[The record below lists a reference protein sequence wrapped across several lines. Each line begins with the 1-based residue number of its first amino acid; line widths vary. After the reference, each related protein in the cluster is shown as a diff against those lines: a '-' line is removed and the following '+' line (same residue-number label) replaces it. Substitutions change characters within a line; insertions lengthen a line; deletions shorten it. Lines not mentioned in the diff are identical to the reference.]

1 MTLILDSIF
10 SSVAY
15 SHLIVDLLNGTRA
28 ILLAY
33 LSGPLGLTNASLALV
48 STIYVISAALIGPIF
63 GYLADR
69 VGVRWIVAGGVL
81 WMGVFF
87 SLALLTPGRLALLFL
102 IFASLGSGAYHPA
115 GTTQATLSGRSLLS
129 GKETTASSY
138 FFLFG
143 QIGLFIGPMVGGL
156 LLDAFGPLGLLLI
169 VAPAFP
175 MGMVAARTLA
185 ALPVPV
191 PSTPLRL
198 SLSGIKFR
206 QSALPL
212 LGFGLLAAFQSW
224 TQQNMVT
231 FVPKY
236 LSDLGQTASFYGLS
250 SALFMGGSAVGNVA
264 GGMLADRYGKRRV
277 AMLALALGSVPLLLV
292 PVAGQSPLLFGVLL
306 VAGLFTGS
314 VYSIIVVT
322 AQRMVP
328 GGMGVASGLILGFMF
343 SSGAIGTYISG
354 HLADLYGFVTVFRMT
369 ALIILTAA
377 ALTWVIPEN
386 EGGRIAG

>member
-15 SHLIVDLLNGTRA
+15 SHLFVDLMNGTRA

-33 LSGPLGLTNASLALV
+33 LSGPLGLSNATLALV
-48 STIYVISAALIGPIF
+48 STIYVVSAALIGPFF

-69 VGVRWIVAGGVL
+69 VGVRWVVAGGVL
-81 WMGVFF
+81 WMGLFF
-87 SLALLTPGRLALLFL
+87 ALAVLTPGRLALVFL
-102 IFASLGSGAYHPA
+102 VLASLGSGAYHPA

-156 LLDAFGPLGLLLI
+156 LLDAFGPAGLLLV

-175 MGMVAARTLA
+175 MGLLAARNLA
-185 ALPVPV
+185 ALPVPA
-191 PSTPLRL
+191 SSGSLRL
-198 SLSGIKFR
+198 SLSGFKFR
-206 QSALPL
+206 QAALPL

-236 LSDLGQTASFYGLS
+236 LSDMGQTASFYGLS
-250 SALFMGGSAVGNVA
+250 SALFMGGSAAGNVA
-264 GGMLADRYGKRRV
+264 GGMLADRFGKRRV
-277 AMLALALGSVPLLLV
+277 AMFALALGSIPLALV
-292 PVAGQSPLLFGVLL
+292 PAAGQSPALFGLL
-306 VAGLFTGS
+306 LLAGLFTGS

-322 AQRMVP
+322 AQRMAP
-328 GGMGVASGLILGFMF
+328 GGMGIASGLILGFMF
-343 SSGAIGTYISG
+343 SSGAIGTYFSG
-354 HLADLYGFVTVFRMT
+354 HLADLYGFTTVFHMT
-369 ALIILTAA
+369 ALIVLIAS
-377 ALTWVIPEN
+377 ALTSVIPEK
-386 EGGRIAG
+386 

>member
-15 SHLIVDLLNGTRA
+15 SHLFVDLMNGTRA

-33 LSGPLGLTNASLALV
+33 LSGPLGLSNATLALV
-48 STIYVISAALIGPIF
+48 STIYVVSAALIGPFF

-69 VGVRWIVAGGVL
+69 VGVRWVVAGGVL
-81 WMGVFF
+81 WMGLFF
-87 SLALLTPGRLALLFL
+87 ALAVLTPGRLALVFL
-102 IFASLGSGAYHPA
+102 VLASLGSGAYHPA

-156 LLDAFGPLGLLLI
+156 LLDAFGPAGLLLV

-175 MGMVAARTLA
+175 MGLLAARNLA
-185 ALPVPV
+185 ALPVPA
-191 PSTPLRL
+191 SSGSLRL
-198 SLSGIKFR
+198 SLSGFKFR
-206 QSALPL
+206 QAALPL

-224 TQQNMVT
+224 TQQNIVT

-236 LSDLGQTASFYGLS
+236 LSDMGQTASFYGLS
-250 SALFMGGSAVGNVA
+250 SALFMGGSAAGNVA
-264 GGMLADRYGKRRV
+264 GGMLADRFGKRRV
-277 AMLALALGSVPLLLV
+277 AMFALALGSIPLALV
-292 PVAGQSPLLFGVLL
+292 PTAGQSPALFGLL
-306 VAGLFTGS
+306 LLAGLFTGS

-322 AQRMVP
+322 AQRMTP
-328 GGMGVASGLILGFMF
+328 GGMGIASGLILGFMF
-343 SSGAIGTYISG
+343 SSGAIGTYFSG
-354 HLADLYGFVTVFRMT
+354 HLADLYGFTTVFHMT
-369 ALIILTAA
+369 ALIVLIAS
-377 ALTWVIPEN
+377 ALTSVIPEK
-386 EGGRIAG
+386 

>member
-1 MTLILDSIF
+1 MTLILDAVF

-15 SHLIVDLLNGTRA
+15 SHLIVDLLNGQRA
-28 ILLAY
+28 VLLAY
-33 LSGPLGLTNASLALV
+33 LSGPLGLSNAALALV
-48 STIYVISAALIGPIF
+48 STIYVISAASIGPFF

-69 VGVRWIVAGGVL
+69 VGVRWVVAGGVL
-81 WMGVFF
+81 WIGAFF
-87 SLALLTPGRLALLFL
+87 GLALLTPGRLALVFL
-102 IFASLGSGAYHPA
+102 VFASLGSGAYHPA

-156 LLDAFGPLGLLLI
+156 LLDAFGPLGLLLV

-185 ALPVPV
+185 ALPAPV
-191 PSTPLRL
+191 ASAPLRL
-198 SLSGIKFR
+198 SLSGFKL
-206 QSALPL
+206 QQAALPL

-236 LSDLGQTASFYGLS
+236 LSDLGQSASFYGLS
-250 SALFMGGSAVGNVA
+250 SALFMGGSAAGNVA

-277 AMLALALGSVPLLLV
+277 AMLALALGSIPLALV
-292 PVAGQSPLLFGVLL
+292 PAAGQSAALFGLL
-306 VAGLFTGS
+306 LLAGFFTGS

-328 GGMGVASGLILGFMF
+328 GGMGIASGLILGFMF
-343 SSGAIGTYISG
+343 SSGAIGTYLSG
-354 HLADLYGFVTVFRMT
+354 HLADRFGFATVFHMT
-369 ALIILTAA
+369 ALIILVAA
-377 ALTWVIPEN
+377 ALTSVIPEN
-386 EGGRIAG
+386 